1 MVVTSSLGV
10 MTMSVT
16 EFKELCLRHWT
27 DAIEVIG
34 PSHLRQLVT
43 ENGVFGFILKSAET
57 SRFDVST
64 LSSMELTDIMTALQL
79 KLSEYEQNTL
89 K

>member
-1 MVVTSSLGV
+1 
-10 MTMSVT
+10 MSVS

-43 ENGVFGFILKSAET
+43 ENGVFGFVLKSAEA

-79 KLSEYEQNTL
+79 KLSENEQNVL

>member
-1 MVVTSSLGV
+1 M
-10 MTMSVT
+10 MSVN

-34 PSHLRQLVT
+34 PSPLRQLVT

-57 SRFDVST
+57 GRFDVST
-64 LSSMELTDIMTALQL
+64 LSSMELTDIMTVLQL
-79 KLSEYEQNTL
+79 RLSEYEHNIL